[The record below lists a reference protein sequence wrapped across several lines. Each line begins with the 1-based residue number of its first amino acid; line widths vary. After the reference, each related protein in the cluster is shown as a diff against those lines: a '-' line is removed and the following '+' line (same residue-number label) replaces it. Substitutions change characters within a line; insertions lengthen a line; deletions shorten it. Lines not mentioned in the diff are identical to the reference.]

1 MEIFTSERSTQWLDQ
16 SDGIG
21 GFAVIIVTYTTAM
34 PDSWCDMIGNH
45 SGFASG
51 FGIRYQQAG
60 NAQAYVKNTISKG
73 GAPVEAG
80 DTIVWIFNY
89 DASTG
94 ACYLWDSKNGYA
106 TTATRTPEDFGSGNA
121 VTLGSTIN
129 AGRFYRGLIGEV
141 MVFDAPLSEDELTLY
156 QAELVYK
163 WVTPLAEK
171 AYASLPTPGDGLTE
185 VPRGGVTL
193 SWKPGINAERHDV
206 YFGASFDAV
215 SNAIPE
221 ADLDGVYMGRQDSAS
236 LPLARLE
243 RGQTYYWRVDE
254 VANHYNLYITRKPVI
269 YKFSK
274 NARLISHVMK
284 VIYKKVKIWQRIQWT
299 FLLVVHWQL
308 PVRLLSNTLSLG
320 IRLFCSGPMFG

>member
-1 MEIFTSERSTQWLDQ
+1 
-16 SDGIG
+16 
-21 GFAVIIVTYTTAM
+21 
-34 PDSWCDMIGNH
+34 
-45 SGFASG
+45 
-51 FGIRYQQAG
+51 
-60 NAQAYVKNTISKG
+60 
-73 GAPVEAG
+73 
-80 DTIVWIFNY
+80 
-89 DASTG
+89 
-94 ACYLWDSKNGYA
+94 
-106 TTATRTPEDFGSGNA
+106 
-121 VTLGSTIN
+121 
-129 AGRFYRGLIGEV
+129 